1 MTQKQISISIWFEE
15 EKKHK
20 TFIAPR
26 TNAKTLYEAFD
37 LDEKAAAAENA
48 KEIVK
53 SLNERIKFIVRVF
66 QNQFTFDQFQEGF
79 QSFEIADA
87 VRKIMMEIMGF
98 KVAETQEEKDFLPDM
113 KA

>member
-1 MTQKQISISIWFEE
+1 MTQKQIAISIWFEE

-26 TNAKTLYEAFD
+26 TNAKTLYEAFE

-48 KEIVK
+48 KDIVK

-66 QNQFTFDQFQEGF
+66 QNQFTFDQFLEGF

-87 VRKIMMEIMGF
+87 VRRIMMEVMGF
-98 KVAETQEEKDFLPDM
+98 KTAETKEEKDFLQEV

>member
-1 MTQKQISISIWFEE
+1 M
-15 EKKHK
+15 
-20 TFIAPR
+20 
-26 TNAKTLYEAFD
+26 
-37 LDEKAAAAENA
+37 
-48 KEIVK
+48 
-53 SLNERIKFIVRVF
+53 NERIKFIVRVF
-66 QNQFTFDQFQEGF
+66 QNQFTYDQFLEGF